1 MTILSKI
8 KTLIDYAK
16 FGKFQCQM
24 FNKKQDELFFPRS
37 IETYERSYNSGWNMY
52 ATKLTGYLKSFGGIN
67 FLGADKPIIEIDL
80 PECTSVLAN
89 PNTGLVDGT
98 ANTVLKVIKLPKLR
112 NIPSKA
118 FQKLE
123 GLEYL
128 ELGVVTS
135 FHTYALYGSV
145 NVKEIYVKEGTTSSL
160 YLYHCPNLTQEC
172 LHKIIE
178 NYADMNGA
186 TAPTFHIGGANLLKV
201 DTEHIIMLEEK
212 NIFYQ

>member
-1 MTILSKI
+1 MILSKI

-16 FGKFQCQM
+16 FGKFPCQM

-37 IETYERSYNSGWNMY
+37 IEKYEKSYNSGWNMY
-52 ATKLTGYLKSFGGIN
+52 ATRLTGYLKSFGGIN
-67 FLGADKPIIEIDL
+67 FLGADKPIVEIDL

-89 PNTGLVDGT
+89 PNTGLVDGI

-112 NIPSKA
+112 NIPTKA

-128 ELGVVTS
+128 ELGAVTS
-135 FHTYALYGSV
+135 FATNALSGSV
-145 NVKEIYVKEGTTSSL
+145 NVKEIYVKEGTTASL
-160 YLYHCPNLTQEC
+160 FLYPCPNLTQEC

-178 NYADMNGA
+178 NLADMTGTTGPN
-186 TAPTFHIGGANLLKV
+186 FHVGVDNLKKI
-201 DTEHIIMLEEK
+201 DQEHIIMLEEK
-212 NIFYQ
+212 NFLYQ